1 VLTWRRAGVR
11 KAAWA
16 SSPHHAFRRGFV
28 SGLKRLGADDEAVEV
43 LVGHSLGLRGHYA
56 DPEAMPLREAVAL
69 ILPVSGAT
77 RESAEAARST

>member
-1 VLTWRRAGVR
+1 
-11 KAAWA
+11 
-16 SSPHHAFRRGFV
+16 V

-69 ILPVSGAT
+69 IPALALGD
-77 RESAEAARST
+77 EE